1 MPSNPASSSAP
12 EQIQDDPAT
21 ELRELLARQK
31 ATGEKEYGRC
41 STETCPGTISM
52 EMVLTLEVLKAT
64 LESRT
69 EIQKNLTSTANTFD
83 GVLARMVSSRLSL
96 AGNPNPPKISRE
108 EADHLNDWDAQIT
121 AKFVQCTARDRALQA
136 EFDHRQTEFDGEP
149 NLCSHLMAKY
159 QPETFTGYDQFVPL
173 EDQDVSWDDIST
185 RWNSLKTERG
195 VSAPV
200 ESNAAETMD

>member
-1 MPSNPASSSAP
+1 MPSSPASSSAA

-21 ELRELLARQK
+21 ELRELLAKQK

-41 STETCPGTISM
+41 STEICPGTISM

-83 GVLARMVSSRLSL
+83 GVLSRMVSSRLSL

-121 AKFVQCTARDRALQA
+121 AKFVQCTARDHALH
-136 EFDHRQTEFDGEP
+136 HRQTQFDSEP
-149 NLCSHLMAKY
+149 NLCSHLTAKY
-159 QPETFTGYDQFVPL
+159 QPETFTVYNQFVPL
-173 EDQDVSWDDIST
+173 EDQDLSWDDIST
-185 RWNSLKTERG
+185 MWDSLKTKHG
-195 VSAPV
+195 VSGPV
-200 ESNAAETMD
+200 KSSAAETTD

>member
-1 MPSNPASSSAP
+1 MPSNKASSSAA

-21 ELRELLARQK
+21 EFRELLARQK

-41 STETCPGTISM
+41 STEACPGTISM

-69 EIQKNLTSTANTFD
+69 ETQKNLTSTANTFD

-121 AKFVQCTARDRALQA
+121 AKFVQCTARDRALHQ
-136 EFDHRQTEFDGEP
+136 EFDHRQAQFDSEP
-149 NLCSHLMAKY
+149 NLCSHLTAKY
-159 QPETFTGYDQFVPL
+159 QPETFTVYNQFVPL
-173 EDQDVSWDDIST
+173 EDQDPSWDDIST
-185 RWNSLKTERG
+185 MWDSLKTKHG
-195 VSAPV
+195 VAAPV
-200 ESNAAETMD
+200 ESSAAQTTS